1 MSAGLPNI
9 ASSLTGQTI
18 ERYTIEA
25 LIGKGGMGEVYR
37 AVDERLKRKVALKI
51 LRPDQDRPDAVA
63 RLFREARAAAALTHP
78 NTVAIH
84 DLGEANGVFFIVME
98 LVTGMPLLAYVG
110 DDRIPTARKVRW
122 LADVARAL
130 ACAHKAGV
138 LHRDVKPS
146 NIMVSEDDVAKVLD
160 FGLAKPV
167 DPKSF
172 DFRTQVGR
180 VVGTVRYMS
189 PEQLAG
195 AEADGRSDQYAF
207 GVTAY
212 ELLSGTYPANLPLG
226 EPPSL
231 SSLLPGFPIDGAQV
245 IARTMKMKP
254 DERFASMNDLV
265 TAFEDIASNRP
276 VRISLLPPARPKPG
290 ASAAPIPP
298 TAGAPGNTAPLPAR
312 AKSRPSIADTVRDPS
327 ADQPNAAASPSD
339 IPTATTPVVTP
350 AAGERLGSHNVLAA
364 TMPGGDALLQRRA
377 AHARAHEAAR
387 TLLSKEAPTG
397 LRPPLAGIVSDGPS
411 PTEIA
416 EARRPHNGPPTL
428 VAGASPVAAQQPP
441 PQPAPPPQVHRVAA
455 PAPPAAPPAFAR
467 ASTSRAVPQPPPPA
481 GSRVAIVL
489 VAILLLAGAAFG
501 GTYLGTRARSADDT
515 SKGPAPVLTP
525 AATSTT
531 QASISPNLEA
541 PPLTATSTA
550 TAAEPLVPAPTLSPP
565 PRSAATSSAAPI
577 PTPIPTPT
585 PKPMQT
591 TTTEPPPCRNARLAR
606 AQGKPASLVS
616 ALEAQC
622 RNMGGNPQSSPDL
635 EGFR

>member
-84 DLGEANGVFFIVME
+84 DLGEADGVFFIVME

-110 DDRIPTARKVRW
+110 DDRVPTARKVRW

-146 NIMVSEDDVAKVLD
+146 NIMVSEDGVAKVLD

-276 VRISLLPPARPKPG
+276 VRISLLPPARPKPD

-327 ADQPNAAASPSD
+327 ADQHAAPSPSD

-350 AAGERLGSHNVLAA
+350 AVGELLGSHNVLAA

-397 LRPPLAGIVSDGPS
+397 LRPPLAGVVSGGPS
-411 PTEIA
+411 PAEIA

-428 VAGASPVAAQQPP
+428 VAGASPIAAPPP
-441 PQPAPPPQVHRVAA
+441 PQPPAPAHQVAAPLAPPPAA
-455 PAPPAAPPAFAR
+455 APAFAR
-467 ASTSRAVPQPPPPA
+467 ASTSRAVPRPPQPA
-481 GSRVAIVL
+481 GSRVAIVVL
-489 VAILLLAGAAFG
+489 AILLLAGAAFG
-501 GTYLGTRARSADDT
+501 GTYLGTRARSADET
-515 SKGPAPVLTP
+515 TKTAPPLTP
-525 AATSTT
+525 TTTSTT
-531 QASISPNLEA
+531 QASISPNVEA
-541 PPLTATSTA
+541 PPLTATTTA
-550 TAAEPLVPAPTLSPP
+550 TEPLVPAPTLSPP
-565 PRSAATSSAAPI
+565 PRPTATSSAAPI

-585 PKPMQT
+585 PKPMPT

-606 AQGKPASLVS
+606 AQGKPASLVN
-616 ALEAQC
+616 ALETQC
-622 RNMGGNPQSSPDL
+622 RSMGGNPLSSPEL